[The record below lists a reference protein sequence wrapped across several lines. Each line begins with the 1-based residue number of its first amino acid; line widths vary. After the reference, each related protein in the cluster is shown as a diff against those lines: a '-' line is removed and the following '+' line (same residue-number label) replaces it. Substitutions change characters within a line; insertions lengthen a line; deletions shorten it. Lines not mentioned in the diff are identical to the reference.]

1 MSAFMSAERLG
12 WDIKRTWSRPAAN
25 EQNENGTFL
34 PEMESSVSVALSYS
48 LSSESVEEIDG
59 CLGGVYCIS
68 PQTEK
73 AQKPLQGF
81 VDTTAL
87 SATNTHKQ

>member
-1 MSAFMSAERLG
+1 MLRG
-12 WDIKRTWSRPAAN
+12 WAGILNAPGTGWAAN
-25 EQNENGTFL
+25 EHEHNENGTIL

-59 CLGGVYCIS
+59 CLGGVYCVS

-73 AQKPLQGF
+73 AQRSLQGF
-81 VDTTAL
+81 VNTSAL